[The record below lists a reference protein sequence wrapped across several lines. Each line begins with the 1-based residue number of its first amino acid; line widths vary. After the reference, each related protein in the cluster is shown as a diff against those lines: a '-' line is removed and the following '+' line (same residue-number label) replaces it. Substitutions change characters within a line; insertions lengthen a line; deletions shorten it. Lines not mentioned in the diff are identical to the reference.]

1 MSTLEIILGSVLLLV
16 CLLIVAAV
24 LMQSGKDKKLS
35 GAIAGGAD
43 TFFSKGKAGRLDKM
57 LGKATVAISVAMLV
71 LITVLNCIA

>member
-1 MSTLEIILGSVLLLV
+1 MGTLEYILGGVLLAV
-16 CLLIVAAV
+16 CLLIVVAV

-57 LGKATVAISVAMLV
+57 LGTATIIVSVLMVV
-71 LITVLNCIA
+71 LIVVMNCIA